1 MLILGAIV
9 LNHILKDIFF
19 HDYTLVH
26 EEKECHVVAL
36 KVPCL
41 LCRVNVIFQ
50 KENFASES
58 RKYPVLYLLL
68 RF

>member
-9 LNHILKDIFF
+9 LNHILKDIF

-50 KENFASES
+50 KENFASDE
-58 RKYPVLYLLL
+58 
-68 RF
+68 FE

>member
-9 LNHILKDIFF
+9 LNHILKDIFL
-19 HDYTLVH
+19 DYTFVH

-50 KENFASES
+50 KENFASD
-58 RKYPVLYLLL
+58 
-68 RF
+68 

>member
-9 LNHILKDIFF
+9 LNHILKDIFL
-19 HDYTLVH
+19 DYTLVH
-26 EEKECHVVAL
+26 EKKECHVVAL

-50 KENFASES
+50 KENFASDE
-58 RKYPVLYLLL
+58 
-68 RF
+68 FE